1 MSDISQFHTTN
12 IDAVDVTI
20 ANSATVSGAATCN
33 GMLLQSVTTPAEF
46 DGTTMTFQGS
56 VDGGTTFY
64 AIYNTSGSAL
74 SITTAN
80 SRTTVVESFGI
91 KGYDQIKVVAGTSQ
105 TGATV
110 CKLKFVS
117 Q

>member
-1 MSDISQFHTTN
+1 MSDVSQFHTTN
-12 IDAVDVTI
+12 IAAVDVTI
-20 ANSATVSGAATCN
+20 ADSATVSGAVTCN
-33 GMLLQSVTTPAEF
+33 GLALQSITTPVAF

-74 SITTAN
+74 SITTAG

-91 KGYDQIKVVAGTSQ
+91 KGYDQIKLVAGTAQ